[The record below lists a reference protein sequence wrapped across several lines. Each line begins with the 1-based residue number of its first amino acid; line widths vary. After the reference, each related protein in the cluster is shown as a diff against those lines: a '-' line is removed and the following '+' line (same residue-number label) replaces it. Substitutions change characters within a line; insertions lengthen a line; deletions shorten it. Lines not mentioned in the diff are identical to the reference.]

1 LGKGRTVFAATK
13 HDLVGEISIRKVP
26 GDDPAPSVFL
36 EPRLLRTKVQAE
48 GSFWRIVDV
57 KGALEARS
65 YSTGLGSTLTIEVD
79 DDERLAPWNI
89 GTWTLAVDG
98 NGVATKTG
106 SGEAE
111 VSVGVTELTSLW
123 TALPPRRGHGD
134 ELSEW
139 ELLQARDSG
148 ALAKAQHRFAIP
160 KQPFCMDDW

>member
-98 NGVATKTG
+98 NGVATASKTG

-111 VSVGVTELTSLW
+111 LSVGVTELTSLW
-123 TALPPRRGHGD
+123 TVAVTAMQ
-134 ELSEW
+134 LSEW
-139 ELLQARDSG
+139 GLLQARDSG
-148 ALAKAQHRFAIP
+148 ALAKAQHMFAMP

>member
-1 LGKGRTVFAATK
+1 MCGWLRRPLCFAVFQSRKPHSTIQKNAQYTTRLVYAKFILPCCRSPSGRSPA
-13 HDLVGEISIRKVP
+13 VP
-26 GDDPAPSVFL
+26 PP
-36 EPRLLRTKVQAE
+36 
-48 GSFWRIVDV
+48 WCIVDV
-57 KGALEARS
+57 KGA
-65 YSTGLGSTLTIEVD
+65 IEVD
-79 DDERLAPWNI
+79 GDEHLAAWNI